1 MKPLFIAASLFATAL
16 TFAAVPA
23 MAADDAAAC
32 HTLAAQTSSALSAAS
47 GDVSEARDEA
57 RIGGQACQFGHFQMG
72 VAHFHKA
79 LSLLG
84 K

>member
-1 MKPLFIAASLFATAL
+1 MKPLFIAASVFVTAL

-23 MAADDAAAC
+23 MAADNAAAC
-32 HTLAAQTSSALSAAS
+32 RILSGQTNSAISNAS
-47 GDVSEARDEA
+47 GDVAQAREEARA
-57 RIGGQACQFGHFQMG
+57 GQAACQFGMWKSGADHYR
-72 VAHFHKA
+72 KA

>member
-1 MKPLFIAASLFATAL
+1 MKPHFIIASVFATAL

-23 MAADDAAAC
+23 MAADDASAC
-32 HTLAAQTSSALSAAS
+32 RLLAGQTNTALSGAS
-47 GDVSEARDEA
+47 GDVSGARDEA
-57 RIGGQACQFGHFQMG
+57 RLANQACQFGHFQMG
-72 VAHFHKA
+72 VAHYHKA